1 MKDHYNVL
9 FLCTGNSAF
18 GGARSGRQL
27 HHCCILV
34 HRVHFFR
41 KPCCHGATVYHRHL
55 FMDSASGCTRLRLGP
70 GCGRDDRHA
79 PVPLAR
85 PQLVTKVTSHP
96 TISGVE
102 LLAEACGNV
111 SGAAVF

>member
-41 KPCCHGATVYHRHL
+41 KPCCYGRTGYHRRLFRDSALDVPGFVLAQAAGATTATLLFHRL
-55 FMDSASGCTRLRLGP
+55 
-70 GCGRDDRHA
+70 DRN
-79 PVPLAR
+79 
-85 PQLVTKVTSHP
+85 S
-96 TISGVE
+96 
-102 LLAEACGNV
+102 
-111 SGAAVF
+111 